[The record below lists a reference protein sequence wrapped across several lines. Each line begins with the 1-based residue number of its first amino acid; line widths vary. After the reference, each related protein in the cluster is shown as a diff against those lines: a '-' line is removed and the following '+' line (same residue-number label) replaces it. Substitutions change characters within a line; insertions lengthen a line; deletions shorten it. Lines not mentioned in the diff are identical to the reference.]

1 MLQATVRHP
10 NSFDLMSSITSKS
23 TALTEKAQASMA
35 STRGKPATALPPSLP
50 PVVIDSSAAG
60 VGLDLKSLWTY
71 RELLYFLIW
80 RDVKVRYKQT
90 ALGVLWVI
98 LQPLVMM
105 LIFTL
110 LFGKLGNIPSE
121 GIPYSLF
128 AYAGLLPWT
137 FFSGAVSLSSNSVVN
152 SSNLITKIYFPRL
165 IVPIASVG
173 ATLVDLAISF
183 GVLAVLMAYRH
194 QAPTVNLLM
203 LPLLVLLLV
212 LVALSFGILMSAL
225 NVKYRDVRIALPF
238 LIQVWFFASPV
249 IYPLSLVPSKFRW
262 AMTIN
267 PLTGII
273 DGFRVALYGHRNFDW
288 VSLSIST
295 IVTLILM
302 VCAVYTFRKME
313 RGFADI
319 V

>member
-1 MLQATVRHP
+1 
-10 NSFDLMSSITSKS
+10 
-23 TALTEKAQASMA
+23 MA
-35 STRGKPATALPPSLP
+35 STPGKPATALPPSLP
-50 PVVIDSSAAG
+50 PIVIDSSASG

-105 LIFTL
+105 LIFTV
-110 LFGKLGNIPSE
+110 LFGQLGNIPSE

-128 AYAGLLPWT
+128 AFAGLLPWT

-152 SSNLITKIYFPRL
+152 SANLITKVYFPRL
-165 IVPIASVG
+165 IVPIAAVG
-173 ATLVDLAISF
+173 ATLVDLALSF
-183 GVLAVLMAYRH
+183 GVLALLMAYRH
-194 QAPTVNLLM
+194 QAPSINLLM
-203 LPLLVLLLV
+203 LPLLVLLLI
-212 LVALSFGILMSAL
+212 LVALGFGILMSAL

-249 IYPLSLVPSKFRW
+249 IYPLSLVPPKVRW
-262 AMTIN
+262 AVTLN
-267 PLTGII
+267 PLSGII
-273 DGFRVALYGHRNFDW
+273 EGFRVALYGHRNFDW
-288 VSLSIST
+288 VSLSISA
-295 IVTLILM
+295 IVTLLLM

-313 RGFADI
+313 SGFADI